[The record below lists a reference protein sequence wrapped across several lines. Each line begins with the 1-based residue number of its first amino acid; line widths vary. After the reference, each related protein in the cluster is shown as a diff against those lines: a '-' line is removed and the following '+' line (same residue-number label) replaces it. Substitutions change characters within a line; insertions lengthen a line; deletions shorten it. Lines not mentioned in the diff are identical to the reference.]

1 VFGRLGAMI
10 EHADAALEAWLSVL
24 DPGVDITFERLGSD
38 DAAGP
43 SRSKRPVLS
52 LLLTSVREQ
61 TNKRDT
67 DIVDLRSDDGRVVGR
82 QASTRFFEL
91 DYLCT
96 VGGPAREAHRALG
109 DLLQLLVDHN
119 VIPTEHVP
127 EELAA
132 LGYPIDTML
141 VSPASSVAA
150 LTLRVVLPVQPT
162 PDRDIGPPATSLQL
176 DMAPPPLPKKIGA
189 QKALPSGET
198 PVGPVPEKKW
208 TTVRR
213 RELIGRQQWTVAQ
226 AEEAAAKP
234 KPPRKGS

>member
-1 VFGRLGAMI
+1 MI
-10 EHADAALEAWLSVL
+10 EHADAALEAWLSTL
-24 DPGVDITFERLGSD
+24 DPPIDITFERAGD
-38 DAAGP
+38 DGAA
-43 SRSKRPVLS
+43 SRAAKRPVLS
-52 LLLTSVREQ
+52 LVLTSVREQ
-61 TNKRDT
+61 VNKRDT
-67 DIVDLRSDDGRVVGR
+67 EIADLRSDDGRVVGR

-96 VGGPAREAHRALG
+96 VAGPARDSHRALG

-119 VIPTEHVP
+119 IVPVEHVP

-132 LGYPIDTML
+132 LGYPIDALL
-141 VSPASSVAA
+141 VSPPTSMAA

-162 PDRDIGPPATSLQL
+162 PDRDIGPPATSLHL
-176 DMAPPPLPKKIGA
+176 DMAPPPVPKQFGTP
-189 QKALPSGET
+189 KALLSGEV

-213 RELIGRQQWTVAQ
+213 RELIGRQQHAAAA

-234 KPPRKGS
+234 KQPRKGT

>member
-1 VFGRLGAMI
+1 MI
-10 EHADAALEAWLSVL
+10 EHADAALEAWLSTL
-24 DPGVDITFERLGSD
+24 DPPIDITFERAGD
-38 DAAGP
+38 DGAA
-43 SRSKRPVLS
+43 SRTAKRPVLS

-61 TNKRDT
+61 VNKRDT
-67 DIVDLRSDDGRVVGR
+67 EIADLRSDDGRVIGR

-96 VGGPAREAHRALG
+96 VGGPARDAHRALG

-119 VIPTEHVP
+119 IVPVEHVP

-141 VSPASSVAA
+141 VSPPTSIAA

-162 PDRDIGPPATSLQL
+162 PDRDIGPPATSLHL
-176 DMAPPPLPKKIGA
+176 DMAPPPLPKQFGTP
-189 QKALPSGET
+189 KALPAGET
-198 PVGPVPEKKW
+198 SSGSAPVGPVPEKKW

-213 RELIGRQQWTVAQ
+213 RELIGRQQHAAAA

-234 KPPRKGS
+234 KQPRKGS

>member
-1 VFGRLGAMI
+1 MI
-10 EHADAALEAWLSVL
+10 EHADAALEAWLSTL
-24 DPGVDITFERLGSD
+24 EPAVDITFERLGSD
-38 DAAGP
+38 DAGSA
-43 SRSKRPVLS
+43 SRASKKPVLS
-52 LLLTSVREQ
+52 LVLTSVREQ

-82 QASTRFFEL
+82 QKSVRFFEL

-96 VGGPAREAHRALG
+96 MGGPARDAHRALG
-109 DLLQLLVDHN
+109 DLLQLLVDHDI
-119 VIPTEHVP
+119 VPTEHVP

-132 LGYPIDTML
+132 LGYPIDAML

-176 DMAPPPLPKKIGA
+176 DMAPPPLPKKFGT
-189 QKALPSGET
+189 QKALPAAET
-198 PVGPVPEKKW
+198 PGVPLAEKKW

-213 RELIGRQQWTVAQ
+213 RELIGRQQWTAAQ
-226 AEEAAAKP
+226 VEEAAGKP
-234 KPPRKGS
+234 KAPKKPS

>member
-1 VFGRLGAMI
+1 
-10 EHADAALEAWLSVL
+10 
-24 DPGVDITFERLGSD
+24 
-38 DAAGP
+38 
-43 SRSKRPVLS
+43 VLS
-52 LLLTSVREQ
+52 LVLTSVREQ
-61 TNKRDT
+61 VNKRDT
-67 DIVDLRSDDGRVVGR
+67 EIADLRSDDGRVIGR

-96 VGGPAREAHRALG
+96 VGGPARDAHRALG

-119 VIPTEHVP
+119 IVPVEHVP

-141 VSPASSVAA
+141 VSPPTSIAA

-162 PDRDIGPPATSLQL
+162 PDRDIGPPATSLHL
-176 DMAPPPLPKKIGA
+176 EMTPPPVPKQFGTP
-189 QKALPSGET
+189 KALTTGDA

-213 RELIGRQQWTVAQ
+213 RELIGRQQHAAAA
-226 AEEAAAKP
+226 AEEAATK
-234 KPPRKGS
+234 KPPRKGG

>member
-1 VFGRLGAMI
+1 MI
-10 EHADAALEAWLSVL
+10 EHADAALEAWLSKL
-24 DPGVDITFERLGSD
+24 EPAVDITFERLGGD
-38 DAAGP
+38 DAGG
-43 SRSKRPVLS
+43 SRAAKKPVLS
-52 LLLTSVREQ
+52 LVLTSVREQ

-67 DIVDLRSDDGRVVGR
+67 DIIDLRSDDGRVVGR

-96 VGGPAREAHRALG
+96 VGGPARDAHRALG

-119 VIPTEHVP
+119 IIPWEFVP

-176 DMAPPPLPKKIGA
+176 DMAPPPLPKKFGT
-189 QKALPSGET
+189 QKALPAAET

-213 RELIGRQQWTVAQ
+213 RELIGRQQWTAAQ

-234 KPPRKGS
+234 KQPRKGS